1 MKPPVE
7 HVKISNKGRDI
18 LLKIKRRTGLEHWNE
33 ICRLALCKSLAN
45 NTPPPKVEKFGE
57 TAIDI
62 DWKVFAGSY
71 SDVFAALVVIKAKN
85 DGIEISNGEEVSS
98 YFRFHMERGIFLIK
112 DTAELA
118 SLISI

>member
-7 HVKISNKGRDI
+7 HVKISAKGRDVLI
-18 LLKIKRRTGLEHWNE
+18 KIKRRTGLEHWNE

-45 NTPPPKVEKFGE
+45 NTQPPRVAKFGE

-62 DWKVFAGSY
+62 EWKVFAGSY
-71 SDVFAALVVIKAKN
+71 SDVLVALVMIKAKK
-85 DGIEISNGEEVSS
+85 DGIEISNGEAVSS
-98 YFRFHMERGIFLIK
+98 YFRCHMERGIFIVK
-112 DTAELA
+112 ETPELM